1 MSYRRGRPTM
11 TQPAIDP
18 FDPALAGAPT
28 TVVAL
33 ARIIDPL
40 GRHPH
45 DPFRVEAYRTAMRS
59 GGHFPPIAVVTW
71 GSRYLVADGHKRFA
85 AYVAFGRPDIRVQ
98 VWSWRRWLRDQG
110 RQARDNAGKNFRI
123 VRLCAGDPPAAL
135 RLLGTTLSHWQRV
148 GAALISSVGRRTR

>member
-1 MSYRRGRPTM
+1 MSYRRGRTTM
-11 TQPAIDP
+11 TQPALDP

-45 DPFRVEAYRTAMRS
+45 DPSRVEAYRTAMRS
-59 GGHFPPIAVVTW
+59 GGHFPPISVVTW

-85 AYVAFGRPDIRVQ
+85 AYAALGRPDIRVQ
-98 VWSWRRWLRDQG
+98 VWSWGRWLRDQG
-110 RQARDNAGKNFRI
+110 RQARDNAGKNLRI
-123 VRLCAGDPPAAL
+123 VRLCVSDPPAAL
-135 RLLGTTLSHWQRV
+135 RLLSTTLRHWQRV
-148 GAALISSVGRRTR
+148 GEALLSSVGLRTR